1 MTNPN
6 ISLSS
11 TKDIDEYKL
20 YLSDIGLLT
29 TMLFNDVENGRP
41 DIYRKLLSDN
51 LPADLGYLYE
61 NSVAQLIKT
70 SGKELYYHTWKKENS
85 THSYEIDFLL
95 TSKNKIIPVEVKSS
109 AINSHESI
117 DAFEKKYSRFI
128 GNRYLLSQKDVDKIG
143 SLILKPIYMTQFLLK
158 DI

>member
-20 YLSDIGLLT
+20 YLSDIGLFT